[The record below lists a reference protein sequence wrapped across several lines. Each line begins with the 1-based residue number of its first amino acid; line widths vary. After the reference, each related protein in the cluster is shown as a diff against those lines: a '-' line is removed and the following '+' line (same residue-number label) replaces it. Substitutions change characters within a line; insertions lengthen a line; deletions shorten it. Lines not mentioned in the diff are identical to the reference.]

1 MDTNYQELFDSAFVQ
16 AINAK
21 FGTSV
26 ETPKQ
31 AYDVFIEKSE
41 NGRTKFDLW
50 KQMSVL
56 LDVTP
61 KKIHDY
67 FHNTWSKQFCDN
79 IYDYRPEIER
89 IIAELVNFC
98 SIKDL
103 VVTIQCRLQISY
115 PTLKLHYQTLYQFV
129 NYQVKILNDNK
140 QNKKKQE
147 VRYQNVKRKVQS
159 QFISQNIQRTL
170 NCISEYNAL
179 SFIQNE
185 FINCSQVIEH
195 NQELITQSQSMENCI
210 HAEVPLR
217 TFQEQSQYG
226 LTQTLNETAK
236 YDGYDYEMF

>member
-1 MDTNYQELFDSAFVQ
+1 MDTNYQDLFDSAFVQ

-21 FGTSV
+21 FGTSA
-26 ETPKQ
+26 ETPNY

-56 LDVTP
+56 LNVTP

-79 IYDYRPEIER
+79 IYDHRPEIER
-89 IIAELVNFC
+89 IIAELVIFC

-103 VVTIQCRLQISY
+103 VVAIQCRLQVRY

-147 VRYQNVKRKVQS
+147 VRYQNAKRKVQS
-159 QFISQNIQRTL
+159 QFISQNIQHTL

-179 SFIQNE
+179 SFIPNE

-195 NQELITQSQSMENCI
+195 NQELITQSQSMENYI
-210 HAEVPLR
+210 HAEVPQR

-236 YDGYDYEMF
+236 YDGFDYEMF

>member
-1 MDTNYQELFDSAFVQ
+1 MDTNYQDLFDSSFVQ

-21 FGTSV
+21 FSTSV

-50 KQMSVL
+50 KQMSIL
-56 LDVTP
+56 LNVTP
-61 KKIHDY
+61 KKIHDF

-79 IYDYRPEIER
+79 IYDHRPEIER

-103 VVTIQCRLQISY
+103 VVTIQCRLQIGY
-115 PTLKLHYQTLYQFV
+115 PTIKLHYQTLYQFV
-129 NYQVKILNDNK
+129 NYQVKIHDNK
-140 QNKKKQE
+140 QYSSKKL
-147 VRYQNVKRKVQS
+147 QNEPIRSYVKRKVQS

-170 NCISEYNAL
+170 NCISECYAPL
-179 SFIQNE
+179 SFIPNE
-185 FINCSQVIEH
+185 FVNCSQH
-195 NQELITQSQSMENCI
+195 NQELITQSQSIENCV
-210 HAEVPLR
+210 HAEVPQR

-236 YDGYDYEMF
+236 FDGFDYEMF